1 MAKAGLAAAYRHYD
15 INNLGVMCSK
25 RGHYSLSK
33 AVDVLGLGREQLLT
47 VPAPKQTLDPAKA
60 LRIGK
65 RYQEEGNKLLAIVG
79 VGGTTE
85 TGHVDPL
92 DELAD
97 VAKELG
103 CWFHVDAAWGGATL
117 FSARYREI
125 KGMSEQI
132 LYY

>member
-1 MAKAGLAAAYRHYD
+1 MQQTWPLLIIKSSRRTRLRSRAAA
-15 INNLGVMCSK
+15 NGSCAETNLRS
-25 RGHYSLSK
+25 SES
-33 AVDVLGLGREQLLT
+33 
-47 VPAPKQTLDPAKA
+47 P
-60 LRIGK
+60 RIGK

-117 FSARYREI
+117 FSARYRDR
-125 KGMSEQI
+125 
-132 LYY
+132 

>member
-1 MAKAGLAAAYRHYD
+1 M
-15 INNLGVMCSK
+15 
-25 RGHYSLSK
+25 
-33 AVDVLGLGREQLLT
+33 DVLGLGREQLLT

-92 DELAD
+92 DELA
-97 VAKELG
+97 VRHARFRHNLFYAQGFISHVCHNVLCGSQQLG
-103 CWFHVDAAWGGATL
+103 AC
-117 FSARYREI
+117 
-125 KGMSEQI
+125 
-132 LYY
+132 